1 MTDLIAAI
9 VAGVRGAFHGARW
22 PVTVTTAA
30 GQGEAEGYAMSV
42 WENEG
47 GAL

>member
-9 VAGVRGAFHGARW
+9 VAGVRGAFHPARW
-22 PVTVTTAA
+22 SVTVTTAA
-30 GQGEAEGYAMSV
+30 GQGEVEGYAVSV

>member
-9 VAGVRGAFHGARW
+9 VAGVRGAFHAARW
-22 PVTVTTAA
+22 PMTVTTAA
-30 GQGEAEGYAMSV
+30 RQGEVEGYAMSV